1 MLGLL
6 QGVEKTA
13 EIYFLHIFFA
23 GLLLGGSN
31 VEKWVDHQKKKFF
44 ISHSIE
50 ALIQFKEENQGPLKL
65 YVPLGKGEEGMFFE
79 AEK

>member
-1 MLGLL
+1 MNITRCNLPNTTGVGLEMLGLL

-31 VEKWVDHQKKKFF
+31 VEK
-44 ISHSIE
+44 
-50 ALIQFKEENQGPLKL
+50 
-65 YVPLGKGEEGMFFE
+65 
-79 AEK
+79 